1 LFDFEE
7 RYPVRI
13 IQITDTHLSPSKA
26 HFNANWSPLAQW
38 VAEQKPDLV
47 VHTGDLSIDGADIED
62 DLAFSAGLL
71 NALPVKVLSLPGN
84 HDIGH
89 MPGSPQPVNATRID
103 RWREMVGPDRWIHD
117 MDGWR
122 LVGLNSLILGND
134 SLEEEEQF
142 DWLEDAL
149 AEAETRRI
157 ALFAHKP
164 LFVDAADE
172 GETGYWSV
180 RPAPRKRLLDLIGEY
195 DVALHASGHLH
206 RAWQGMH
213 NDTSLVWAPASSFV
227 VGDMERDMPGQR
239 IVGAAIH
246 ALTDT
251 VATDIVEIGSLS
263 RFILDDVVEEV
274 YPRARIAQAPETAA

>member
-1 LFDFEE
+1 
-7 RYPVRI
+7 
-13 IQITDTHLSPSKA
+13 
-26 HFNANWSPLAQW
+26 
-38 VAEQKPDLV
+38 
-47 VHTGDLSIDGADIED
+47 
-62 DLAFSAGLL
+62 
-71 NALPVKVLSLPGN
+71 
-84 HDIGH
+84 
-89 MPGSPQPVNATRID
+89 
-103 RWREMVGPDRWIHD
+103 
-117 MDGWR
+117 
-122 LVGLNSLILGND
+122 
-134 SLEEEEQF
+134 
-142 DWLEDAL
+142 
-149 AEAETRRI
+149 EAETRRI

-246 ALTDT
+246 TLT
-251 VATDIVEIGSLS
+251 
-263 RFILDDVVEEV
+263 
-274 YPRARIAQAPETAA
+274 

>member
-1 LFDFEE
+1 
-7 RYPVRI
+7 VRI

-26 HFNANWSPLAQW
+26 HFNPNWSPLAQW
-38 VAEQKPDLV
+38 VADQKPDLV

-62 DLAFSAGLL
+62 DLAFSARLL
-71 NALPVKVLSLPGN
+71 NELPVKVLSLPGN

-103 RWREMVGPDRWIHD
+103 RWREVIGPDR
-117 MDGWR
+117 WR

-180 RPAPRKRLLDLIGEY
+180 RPAPRQKLFDLIAEY

-213 NDTSLVWAPASSFV
+213 NKTSLVWAPASSFV
-227 VGDMERDMPGQR
+227 VGDMERDMPGER
-239 IVGAAIH
+239 ILGAAIH
-246 ALTDT
+246 KLTDT
-251 VATDIVEIGSLS
+251 AETEIVEIGSLS
-263 RFILDDVVEEV
+263 RFVLDDVIEEV
-274 YPRARIAQAPETAA
+274 YPRARIAQTPETAA